1 MKKLSIIFL
10 MIISISSFAQEWTP
24 LNSSKGTQND
34 NYMHKKG
41 NIIGNNSYIINDID
55 LQKNFN
61 EPIPTSNV
69 PGFRDTIITATIDS
83 AASLSS
89 VINFGN
95 RRPKLIFCPSVW
107 TTANLSIKVSKDGST
122 WGNLYVDDIEFTMT
136 AGASIAINCNPRAF
150 IGIQYMQIR
159 SGTAATPVN
168 QGARRTI
175 SIVAGNY

>member
-1 MKKLSIIFL
+1 MKLLNAILIVLFLACVSYSQTNEHKPGKTETSNSIDREEHDTTRDAKRVTVL
-10 MIISISSFAQEWTP
+10 PDFA
-24 LNSSKGTQND
+24 S
-34 NYMHKKG
+34 
-41 NIIGNNSYIINDID
+41 
-55 LQKNFN
+55 
-61 EPIPTSNV
+61 PIATSNV
-69 PGFRDTIITATIDS
+69 PGYRDTTITCTIDS

-95 RRPKLIFCPSVW
+95 RRPKLIFCPAVW

-122 WGNLYVDDIEFTMT
+122 WGNLYVDDIEFTLV
-136 AGASIAINCNPRAF
+136 AGAGIAINCNPRAF

-168 QGARRTI
+168 QGARRTL